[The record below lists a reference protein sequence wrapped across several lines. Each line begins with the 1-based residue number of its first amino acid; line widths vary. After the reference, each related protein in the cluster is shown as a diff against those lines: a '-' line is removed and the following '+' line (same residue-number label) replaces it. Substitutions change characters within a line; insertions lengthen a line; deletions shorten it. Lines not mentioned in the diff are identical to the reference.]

1 MRLLKLVGYCSDKRQ
16 ATSNESHSRVACRLS
31 PVAILDMPFRI
42 PFAVLLLTLCAS
54 GASAQV
60 YQLKKPRRQFI
71 TIGTEWLTTQPLHFL
86 EHPLQDLVGRD
97 VAAAQFQNYDYR
109 TRDEQILIDVLEFT
123 RKGRGASVTVYPF
136 GLNVG
141 PALAL
146 RASVEDLPAIRI
158 AFSGTGA
165 PANYALS
172 GAHAYDAGAALYVAD
187 HSTGWGLGSH
197 AFVGGGL
204 GRIRSDLSDGTRIF
218 AEGGGGLTS
227 GPIGVDLS
235 VKFGWNRLTA
245 PVEHRFF
252 TVPITLRG
260 TLTF

>member
-1 MRLLKLVGYCSDKRQ
+1 MP
-16 ATSNESHSRVACRLS
+16 SR
-31 PVAILDMPFRI
+31 ILF
-42 PFAVLLLTLCAS
+42 VLLIVILFATT
-54 GASAQV
+54 ASAQM
-60 YQLKKPRRQFI
+60 YAAKKPRRQFI
-71 TIGTEWLTTQPLHFL
+71 TVGTEWLTTQPLHFL

-97 VAAAQFQNYDYR
+97 VAAAQFQDYDYR

-123 RKGRGASVTVYPF
+123 RKGRGRSVTVYPF
-136 GLNVG
+136 GLSVG

-146 RASVEDLPAIRI
+146 RASVEDLPVIRI

-165 PANYALS
+165 PPNYALS
-172 GAHAYDAGAALYVAD
+172 GAHAYDVGAALYVAD
-187 HSTGWGLGSH
+187 HSPGWGLGSH
-197 AFVGGGL
+197 AFVGGGM
-204 GRIRSDLSDGTRIF
+204 GRIRSDLSDGNRIF

>member
-1 MRLLKLVGYCSDKRQ
+1 MPAR
-16 ATSNESHSRVACRLS
+16 
-31 PVAILDMPFRI
+31 ILF
-42 PFAVLLLTLCAS
+42 VSLLLTLFAAS
-54 GASAQV
+54 ASAQV
-60 YQLKKPRRQFI
+60 YSAKKPRRQFI

-97 VAAAQFQNYDYR
+97 VAAAQFQNYDYH
-109 TRDEQILIDVLEFT
+109 TRDEQILIDVLEFK

-136 GLNVG
+136 GLSVG
-141 PALAL
+141 PTLAL
-146 RASVEDLPAIRI
+146 RASVEDLPVIRI

-165 PANYALS
+165 PPNYALT
-172 GAHAYDAGAALYVAD
+172 GAHAYDVGGALYVAD
-187 HSTGWGLGSH
+187 HSPGWGLGSH
-197 AFVGGGL
+197 AFVGGGM
-204 GRIRSDLSDGTRIF
+204 GRIRSDLSDGDRVF
-218 AEGGGGLTS
+218 GEAGGGLTS

-235 VKFGWNRLTA
+235 VKFGWNRLTS